1 VEEVLWENIR
11 GFSSIKYTVH
21 TFIFCLNYFRF
32 WDMDSRN
39 LPAGILEEN
48 IDAAGSLLSSF
59 FPPCPF
65 VAVLF

>member
-1 VEEVLWENIR
+1 
-11 GFSSIKYTVH
+11 
-21 TFIFCLNYFRF
+21 
-32 WDMDSRN
+32 MDSRN

-65 VAVLF
+65 VSTVLRINDSMSAPAEFLTKIVDIILRIIKRNGR